1 MAIRSR
7 VQLRKDA
14 EHKRQSEIT
23 DKAVRKAEKNHLV
36 KHPINRYR
44 RLRDD
49 TNAAVQKRKQ
59 QLLDNERVPDYQ
71 NEKLKFM
78 LIALG
83 VMALITLLLLI

>member
-49 TNAAVQKRKQ
+49 T
-59 QLLDNERVPDYQ
+59 
-71 NEKLKFM
+71 
-78 LIALG
+78 IALG
-83 VMALITLLLLI
+83 IMALITLLLLI

>member
-14 EHKRQSEIT
+14 EHKRQSEM
-23 DKAVRKAEKNHLV
+23 V

-59 QLLDNERVPDYQ
+59 QLLDDEHVPDYQ

-83 VMALITLLLLI
+83 VMAVIMLLLLI

>member
-14 EHKRQSEIT
+14 EHKRQSDIT
-23 DKAVRKAEKNHLV
+23 DKAEKNHLV

-83 VMALITLLLLI
+83 IMALITLLLLI

>member
-36 KHPINRYR
+36 KHPINRYQPFK
-44 RLRDD
+44 
-49 TNAAVQKRKQ
+49 NVSSSS
-59 QLLDNERVPDYQ
+59 
-71 NEKLKFM
+71 
-78 LIALG
+78 
-83 VMALITLLLLI
+83 